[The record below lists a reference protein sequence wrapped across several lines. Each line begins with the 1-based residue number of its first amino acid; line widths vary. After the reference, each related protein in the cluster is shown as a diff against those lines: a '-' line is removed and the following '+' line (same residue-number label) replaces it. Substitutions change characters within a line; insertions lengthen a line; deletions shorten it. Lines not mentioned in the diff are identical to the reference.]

1 LAEGSHTFTVRATD
15 PAGNP
20 DPTPASR
27 TWTVDLQ
34 GGTAFLSDGFE
45 TGSFSA
51 WTTVSIGGDGA
62 AVVQSTTVKTGAFAA
77 QVSETSNTGSLAYI
91 RKTLP
96 SSRPDLTVSGDFRVL
111 AEGASGGNVP
121 FIRFFDSSGNRL
133 VSLYRLNLNGSRI
146 GLTYGGVFYT
156 TTATLPLNTW
166 GQMSLR
172 LVVNGTGAST
182 VEVKLNGALIY
193 STTTASFTA
202 GVRSLQIG
210 NETAKQAGTIVA
222 DNIQAADSAAPP
234 SPPAT
239 STVPAFDHIFVVVEE
254 NKRFDQII
262 GSSAAP
268 YINSLASQYG
278 LAANYKPI
286 THPSLPNY
294 LALIGGSTFG
304 ITTDC
309 SPTGTGSCPVNASN
323 LADRIE
329 SSGRTW
335 KGYFDAMPL
344 PCETSTVGTYVP
356 RHNPFVY
363 FDDIR
368 TNSQRCVDNVVPYS
382 RLATDLQSTS
392 TTPSFAF
399 IVPDQC
405 NNMHDCPIS
414 TGDDWLRTNLATLFN
429 SPAWTTQNSLLVITW
444 DEDDE
449 IAGGSG
455 NVATILVGPSVR
467 RGLTSYASRNHYSLL
482 RTIEGAWSLASLT
495 TNDSAASP
503 LADFFTTGP

>member
-1 LAEGSHTFTVRATD
+1 VVARTSTWAGSSEALDKWEEHVKAKVSGFV
-15 PAGNP
+15 AGLPGN
-20 DPTPASR
+20 A
-27 TWTVDLQ
+27 
-34 GGTAFLSDGFE
+34 G
-45 TGSFSA
+45 
-51 WTTVSIGGDGA
+51 
-62 AVVQSTTVKTGAFAA
+62 GAFFIDRDAGKALTLTLWETEEAA
-77 QVSETSNTGSLAYI
+77 AETDKFADQ
-91 RKTLP
+91 
-96 SSRPDLTVSGDFRVL
+96 SR
-111 AEGASGGNVP
+111 
-121 FIRFFDSSGNRL
+121 
-133 VSLYRLNLNGSRI
+133 
-146 GLTYGGVFYT
+146 
-156 TTATLPLNTW
+156 
-166 GQMSLR
+166 
-172 LVVNGTGAST
+172 AST
-182 VEVKLNGALIY
+182 VEAKLNGTLIY
-193 STTTASFTA
+193 RSTTASFTA

-210 NETAKQAGTIVA
+210 NETAKQAGSIVA
-222 DNIQAADSAAPP
+222 DNILAVDSATP
-234 SPPAT
+234 SSAST
-239 STVPAFDHIFVVVEE
+239 ATVPAFDHIFVVVEE

-268 YINSLASQYG
+268 YINGLAAQYG

-309 SPTGTGSCPVNASN
+309 NPTGTGSCPVNASN

-329 SSGRTW
+329 ASGRTW

-344 PCETSTVGTYVP
+344 PCETSSVGTYVP
-356 RHNPFVY
+356 RHDPFVY

-368 TNSQRCVDNVVPYS
+368 TNSQRCVDNVVPFS
-382 RLATDLQSTS
+382 RLANDLVSTS

-399 IVPDQC
+399 IGPDQC

-414 TGDDWLRTNLATLFN
+414 TGDDWLRTNLSTIFN

-482 RTIEGAWSLASLT
+482 RTIEDAWGLT
-495 TNDSAASP
+495 TLTSNDGAASP
-503 LADFFTTGP
+503 LAEFFTTGP